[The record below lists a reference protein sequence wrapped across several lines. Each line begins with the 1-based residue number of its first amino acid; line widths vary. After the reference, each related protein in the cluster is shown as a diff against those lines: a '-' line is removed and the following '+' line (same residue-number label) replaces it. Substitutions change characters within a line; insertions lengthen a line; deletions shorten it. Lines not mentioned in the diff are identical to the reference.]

1 VGQQIARRFLEEG
14 AQILGT
20 ARDQARLEATARELD
35 PSGQRLSVCALDLRE
50 RDAGQRLA
58 EAAAK
63 RFVALDVLFNN
74 AGVQLDGSA
83 QGLLDGEEEALEASF
98 AINMWAPYRLCRAL
112 TPLLLQGN
120 QPRIVNVSSG
130 AGNLESMSSNG
141 IAGYRLSKWAL
152 NGLTML
158 LAAEL
163 SGKVSVNAFDPG
175 WVKTVMGGPSAPGS
189 HVESAEGALAI
200 VTAPFSETG
209 KFWKDGQ
216 QIPF

>member
-1 VGQQIARRFLEEG
+1 
-14 AQILGT
+14 
-20 ARDQARLEATARELD
+20 
-35 PSGQRLSVCALDLRE
+35 VCAVDLTK
-50 RDAGQRLA
+50 RDAGERLA
-58 EAAAK
+58 QVARA
-63 RFVALDVLFNN
+63 RFGDALDVLFNN

-83 QGLLDGEEEALEASF
+83 QGLLDGSEESLELSLAV
-98 AINMWAPYRLCRAL
+98 NLWAPYRLCRSL
-112 TPLLLQGN
+112 VPLLLRGN

-130 AGNLESMSSNG
+130 AGNLESMSSPG

-163 SGKVSVNAFDPG
+163 SGQVSVNAFDPG
-175 WVKTVMGGPSAPGS
+175 WVKTDMGGPNAPGS
-189 HVESAEGALAI
+189 PAESAEGALQL